1 MPGRRAAARA
11 EREPWWDRV
20 ERDRVGVRAFVAVF
34 AASAAISAAAVTA
47 AAGVFL
53 GVVLVAPSGTI
64 DYFRILPWVVA
75 AAGAAGA
82 AAAGAQV
89 ARALAG
95 PREHLLAGLG
105 MASEPA
111 PASNEV
117 AALLSEVAASAGLPR
132 APELRIL
139 QADGCVDAL
148 VIATSREDAT
158 IGVTRAMADL
168 LDADELRAVLASLVA
183 RVLDG
188 DAHAATVVTA
198 VMGPIWARRAEQK
211 RRMEEEVAA
220 AHADPSPEA
229 EPAAAPAPPD
239 AHDADL
245 GRGLVRFVL
254 GALAVVTVERLLGGH
269 VRAALAAAERG
280 DVDGARLLRDPRVMQ
295 QTVDRVLRAGHAIPD
310 AEAYSML
317 VFRPTL

>member
-1 MPGRRAAARA
+1 MPGRGTAARA

-20 ERDRVGVRAFVAVF
+20 ERDRGGVRAFVAVF
-34 AASAAISAAAVTA
+34 AASAAISAAALTA

-53 GVVLVAPSGTI
+53 GVVLVAPSGTV

-82 AAAGAQV
+82 VLAGVHV
-89 ARALAG
+89 ARALAS

-105 MASEPA
+105 MASESA
-111 PASNEV
+111 SVSNEV
-117 AALLSEVAASAGLPR
+117 AALLGEVAAAAGLPR
-132 APELRIL
+132 VPDLRIL
-139 QADGCVDAL
+139 QADDCVEAL
-148 VIATSREDAT
+148 VVATSREDAT

-183 RVLDG
+183 RVRDG
-188 DAHAATVVTA
+188 DAHAATVITA
-198 VMGPIWARRAEQK
+198 VMGPIWARRAEQE
-211 RRMEEEVAA
+211 RHMEEQTAA
-220 AHADPSPEA
+220 THADRTLEA
-229 EPAAAPAPPD
+229 EPTAAPAPPD

-254 GALAVVTVERLLGGH
+254 GALAVVTVERLLRGR
-269 VRAALAAAERG
+269 VRAALSAAERG
-280 DVDGARLLRDPRVMQ
+280 EADGARLLRDPRVMQ
-295 QTVDRVLRAGHAIPD
+295 QAADHILRADHAIPE